1 MRKMT
6 SLPAQTLRLKDR
18 GLLKEGYWADVVV
31 FDPST
36 VSDPATYEMPQQYA
50 KGVPFVFVN
59 GTAVIDNG
67 SHTGARPGKIIY
79 GPGKNDGRQ
88 NQGERKGVGSL

>member
-1 MRKMT
+1 M
-6 SLPAQTLRLKDR
+6 
-18 GLLKEGYWADVVV
+18 
-31 FDPST
+31 FDPSS

-79 GPGKNDGRQ
+79 GPGKNGGRQ
-88 NQGERKGVGSL
+88 NPGGLKGVGVFNLIYDLRTNKHFTQMNIR